1 MRKRKVALV
10 GAVVVILN
18 ERDELLIL
26 KRPPFVD
33 WSPNKWALP
42 GGKLER
48 NESPL
53 TAAIRETKEETD
65 LDVRNLKIINLKI
78 DNPLAPYYTR
88 QYHGTVKIDY
98 EHTDWAWASRDII
111 ESYDL
116 APAVLELY
124 DWVLKNG

>member
-1 MRKRKVALV
+1 MGVV

-18 ERDELLIL
+18 KRDEILIL
-26 KRPPFVD
+26 KRAPLGD
-33 WSPNKWALP
+33 WAPNKWALP
-42 GGKLER
+42 GGKLEQ

-53 TAAIRETKEETD
+53 TAAIRETKEETN

-88 QYHGTVKIDY
+88 QYSGTIKIDF
-98 EHTDWAWASRDII
+98 EHTDWAWASRDTV